1 MEYIEGMSLAK
12 YAKKSNL
19 LPLRKIIRYMVM
31 VCNALDY
38 AHKHHVIHR
47 DIKPANI
54 MLLKN
59 DTIKVTDFGIARMTT
74 SSRTQTGVI
83 LGTPNYMSPEQVE
96 GKKVDGRSDIF
107 SLGILFYQLLTGE
120 LPFKGA
126 SIGGIMHNIS
136 KTQPTPPQ
144 QYNPKIPKA
153 CITII
158 NKALEKDVNKRYQSV
173 HTLGQHFTL
182 IGQRIDQLM
191 AQKRKKDEALS

>member
-1 MEYIEGMSLAK
+1 
-12 YAKKSNL
+12 
-19 LPLRKIIRYMVM
+19 
-31 VCNALDY
+31 
-38 AHKHHVIHR
+38 
-47 DIKPANI
+47 

-96 GKKVDGRSDIF
+96 GKRVDGRSDIF

-126 SIGGIMHNIS
+126 SIGAIMHNIS
-136 KTQPTPPQ
+136 KTPPTPPQ

-153 CITII
+153 CVTILD
-158 NKALEKDVNKRYQSV
+158 KALEKDVNKRYQKVS
-173 HTLGQHFTL
+173 TLGQHLTI
-182 IGQRIDQLM
+182 IGQRIDELM
-191 AQKRKKDEALS
+191 TQKRKQSKALP